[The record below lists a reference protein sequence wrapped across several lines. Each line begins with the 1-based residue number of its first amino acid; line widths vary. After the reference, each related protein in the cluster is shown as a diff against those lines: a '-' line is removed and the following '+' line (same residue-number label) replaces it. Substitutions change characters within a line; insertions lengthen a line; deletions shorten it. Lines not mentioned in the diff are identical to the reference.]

1 MVMIRLYNDSLR
13 DEYEPIIVND
23 HLFKVIDFHKNRFA
37 IGYNE
42 GSSVIGWIENKYDA
56 NLNSLIGRI
65 IKFTEDELYVYSE
78 DLLIETTFSNKNFKT
93 LKDIEDKT
101 TKEWA
106 LKYIHS
112 SKEYKMFIDSFDVS
126 NCFMNIN

>member
-1 MVMIRLYNDSLR
+1 MVLIRLYKDSLR
-13 DEYEPIIVND
+13 GEYEPMVVDD

-56 NLNSLIGRI
+56 NLNSLVGRI
-65 IKFTEDELYVYSE
+65 IKFTETELYVYSE
-78 DLLIETTFSNKNFKT
+78 DLLIETAFSNKNFKT
-93 LKDIEDKT
+93 LKDVEDKI
-101 TKEWA
+101 TKEWI

-112 SKEYKMFIDSFDVS
+112 SKEYKMFIDGFDVS
-126 NCFMNIN
+126 NCLIEI